1 MWMNASE
8 RVTSQTRCRACRV
21 STRRGTAPRKT
32 GCLCCKSSC
41 CSHRFAF
48 SDGSSTPMVEPR
60 CDSKAV
66 NIPSIS
72 IIAATAKRIGATV
85 HGIVYP
91 RFAVLHFPCARAT
104 PCNSLMVAL
113 TKSSH
118 RRGDKIKRFEPHP
131 YRSRVVGPIRGEE
144 KIVCGENSYNTV
156 L

>member
-1 MWMNASE
+1 VDE
-8 RVTSQTRCRACRV
+8 RVREKRV
-21 STRRGTAPRKT
+21 GLSVARVGCRRGVGRHREKRVLFAVNPLVAPIVSRFRTALPPRWQSR
-32 GCLCCKSSC
+32 G
-41 CSHRFAF
+41 
-48 SDGSSTPMVEPR
+48 V
-60 CDSKAV
+60 DSKAV

-91 RFAVLHFPCARAT
+91 RFAVLHFQCARAAS
-104 PCNSLMVAL
+104 CNLLMVAL

-118 RRGDKIKRFEPHP
+118 RRDDTIKRFEPHP
-131 YRSRVVGPIRGEE
+131 YRCRVVGPIRGEE